1 MRGSYVFS
9 YLFFAK
15 IYYWVMSKEERRR
28 ITRRKQKKAA
38 AEIDRH
44 HDYGAEHTDVIAEP
58 VVEQDGA
65 CDDKQDKRR
74 QKKILHRLRRKKEC
88 EQFRRRSELRRE
100 DRHLH
105 R

>member
-15 IYYWVMSKEERRR
+15 IYYWIMSKEERCR
-28 ITRRKQKKAA
+28 ITCRKQKKAA
-38 AEIDRH
+38 AEIDRY
-44 HDYGAEHTDVIAEP
+44 HDHRPKHADVIAEP

-65 CDDKQDKRR
+65 CEGEQDKRR
-74 QKKILHRLRRKKEC
+74 QKKIVHRLRRKKEC

-100 DRHLH
+100 DRGLH